1 MNDIKPMNDFPD
13 GLLPDVNTF
22 THYDG
27 NDVFFSFF
35 FLLTDNFR
43 VDICCLRSQRDLKI

>member
-22 THYDG
+22 THYDR

-35 FLLTDNFR
+35 SQTTFLLISVVCVRNVT
-43 VDICCLRSQRDLKI
+43 